1 MRVYLERKKFYW
13 EIGGMRDDNSR
24 WSLFKYRIYMNK
36 FNKECKNNKIRIL
49 INVVIKKYLK
59 NFGRNLV
66 VIREI
71 DIY

>member
-1 MRVYLERKKFYW
+1 
-13 EIGGMRDDNSR
+13 
-24 WSLFKYRIYMNK
+24 MNK